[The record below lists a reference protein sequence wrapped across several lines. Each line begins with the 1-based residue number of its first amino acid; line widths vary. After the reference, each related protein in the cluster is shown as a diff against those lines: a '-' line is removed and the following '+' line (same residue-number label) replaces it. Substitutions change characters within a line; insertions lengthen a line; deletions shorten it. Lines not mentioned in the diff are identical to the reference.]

1 MQMAI
6 YCIFVGVDNEK
17 GQSPFV
23 FSPDVTGFMNVC
35 DELMLWIRSTH
46 VLCIYMCKYNIHA
59 HLSLY
64 KKLCVCV
71 HSCTLLHV
79 YSTKLYLLP
88 RY

>member
-46 VLCIYMCKYNIHA
+46 VLCIYMRKYNIHA

-71 HSCTLLHV
+71 CTFMHV
-79 YSTKLYLLP
+79 VACV
-88 RY
+88 